1 MAVITAAVLTALN
14 TGFKVQYQAGYDAMA
29 PQSLYAKIAMEVSS
43 QDASETYGW
52 LGDMPEMREW
62 IGDRVLKDIKQTG
75 YQIVNKDFE
84 ATVSVHRNAIEDD
97 KLGVMNP
104 RFRLLGEQAALYP
117 DVLTFGLMKAGR
129 TTLCYDGQYYFDT
142 DHPSFDATG
151 AAVTVSNVDAS
162 GGANPFWY
170 LLDTRSVLKPL
181 IFQSRKKPQL
191 ISKESAETSDTV
203 FMKNQY
209 VYGVDMR
216 CNVGFGFWHM
226 AYASNLPLTAANFEA
241 ARVIMQS
248 RRRADGRPLNIEPNM
263 IVCGTGLRAAADR
276 LFNAMT
282 DANGASNPNYKAVET
297 LVTPWVN

>member
-14 TGFKVQYQAGYDAMA
+14 TGFKTQYQQGYDAML
-29 PQSLYAKIAMEVSS
+29 PQSLWPKVAMEVSS

-62 IGDRVLKDIKQTG
+62 IGDRVLKDMKQTG
-75 YQIVNKDFE
+75 YQILNKDFE
-84 ATVSVHRNAIEDD
+84 ATVSVHRNNIEDD
-97 KLGVMNP
+97 KLGVMAP
-104 RFRLLGEQAALYP
+104 RFRLLGEQAARYP
-117 DVLTFGLMKAGR
+117 DVLTFGLLKAGR
-129 TTLCYDGQYYFDT
+129 TTLCFDGQYYFDT

-151 AAVTVSNVDAS
+151 AVVAVSNVDAS

-181 IFQSRKKPQL
+181 IFQSRKKPEL
-191 ISKESAETSDTV
+191 ISKENAQNSDTV
-203 FMKNQY
+203 FIKNQY

-216 CNVGFGFWHM
+216 CNFGFGFWHM

-241 ARVIMQS
+241 ARAIMQA
-248 RRRADGRPLNIEPNM
+248 RRGADGRPLNIEPTM
-263 IVCGTGLRAAADR
+263 LVCGTGLRAAADR

-282 DANGASNPNYKAVET
+282 DAGGASNPHYKSVET
-297 LVTPWVN
+297 LVTSWVN